1 MGTMKTYRFKF
12 YQHKRNRYLKRTI
25 NASASIYN
33 HAIALHKRYY
43 RMFGKTL
50 NCAKLQKHIA
60 KLRNRNPYWQ
70 LVGSQAVQDICQRIE
85 KAYKL
90 FFDYHKKGVRPPS
103 FKKSKKYKSFTL
115 KQAGYKFLSGNRVKI
130 GSKVYQFWN
139 SQNIEGKIKTV
150 TIKRVPTGDLYL
162 IVVTDAL
169 GQAENKFKTGKIA
182 GFDFG
187 LKTFLTSSEGE
198 QIESP
203 LFLKA
208 NLRRLKK
215 LSKALSSKRKGSN
228 NWNRA
233 RLNLARL
240 HEDVS
245 NQRKDFFWKLAH
257 RLTDEYDYLF
267 FEDLNLKGMVKLWG
281 RKVNDLALAEFLDV
295 LRWVASK
302 KDKVVHFVSRWYPSS
317 KACSNCGHVL
327 EKLELETRVWR
338 CPCCQQVNDRD
349 ENAAINIKNVGA
361 STFSLGD
368 VSRSSQIAIAA

>member
-1 MGTMKTYRFKF
+1 
-12 YQHKRNRYLKRTI
+12 
-25 NASASIYN
+25 
-33 HAIALHKRYY
+33 
-43 RMFGKTL
+43 MFGKTL

-85 KAYKL
+85 RGYCL
-90 FFDYHKKGVRPPS
+90 FFKYHKKGVRPPS
-103 FKKSKKYKSFTL
+103 FKKFKKYRSFTL
-115 KQAGYKFLSGNRVKI
+115 KQHGYKFLGGSRVKI

-162 IVVTDAL
+162 IVVTDAS
-169 GQAENKFKTGKIA
+169 GQAKNKFKTGKIA

-187 LKTFLTSSEGE
+187 LKTFLTTSDNE
-198 QIESP
+198 QITSP

-208 NLRRLKK
+208 ALGKLRT
-215 LSKALSSKRKGSN
+215 LSKALSSKHKGSN
-228 NWNRA
+228 NWNKA

-240 HEDVS
+240 YEDIT
-245 NQRKDFFWKLAH
+245 NKRKDFFWKLAN

-267 FEDLNLKGMVKLWG
+267 FENLNLKGMAKLWG
-281 RKVNDLALAEFLDV
+281 RKVHDLAFAEFLEI
-295 LRWVASK
+295 LEWVALK
-302 KDKVVHFVSRWYPSS
+302 KDKVVHLISRWYPSS
-317 KACSNCGHVL
+317 KTCSNCGHVL
-327 EKLELETRVWR
+327 EKLELDTREWR

-368 VSRSSQIAIAA
+368 VSRSAKAAVAA

>member
-1 MGTMKTYRFKF
+1 MKTYRFKF
-12 YQHKRNRYLKRTI
+12 YQHKRNRYLKRSI

-33 HAIALHKRYY
+33 HCVALHKRYY

-85 KAYKL
+85 RGYKL
-90 FFDYHKKGVRPPS
+90 FFDHNKKGVRPPS
-103 FKKSKKYKSFTL
+103 FKKIKKYRSFTL
-115 KQAGYKFLSGNRVKI
+115 KQAGYKFLGGNRVKI
-130 GSKVYQFWN
+130 GSKVYRFWK

-150 TIKRVPTGDLYL
+150 TVKRVPTGDLYL

-169 GQAENKFKTGKIA
+169 GQADNKFKTGKIA

-187 LKTFLTSSEGE
+187 LKTFLTTSDNE
-198 QIESP
+198 QITSP
-203 LFLKA
+203 LFLKS
-208 NLRRLKK
+208 NLKVLRK
-215 LSKALSSKRKGSN
+215 LSKSHSLKLKGSN
-228 NWNRA
+228 NRNKA

-240 HEDVS
+240 HEDIS

-267 FEDLNLKGMVKLWG
+267 FENLNLKGMVKLWG
-281 RKVNDLALAEFLDV
+281 RKVNDLAFAEFLEV
-295 LRWVASK
+295 LQWVAHK
-302 KDKVVHFVSRWYPSS
+302 KNKVVHFIDRWYPSS
-317 KACSNCGHVL
+317 KTCSNCSHVL
-327 EKLELETRVWR
+327 EQLDLETRMWR

-368 VSRSSQIAIAA
+368 VSRSARVAIAA

>member
-1 MGTMKTYRFKF
+1 MKTYRFKF
-12 YQHKRNRYLKRTI
+12 YQHKRNRYLKRII

-33 HAIALHKRYY
+33 HCIALHKRYY

-90 FFDYHKKGVRPPS
+90 FFDHHKKGVRPPS

-115 KQAGYKFLSGNRVKI
+115 KQAGYKFLGGNRVKI

-139 SQNIEGKIKTV
+139 SQPIEGKIKTV

-162 IVVTDAL
+162 VVVTDAS
-169 GQAENKFKTGKIA
+169 GQTENKFKTGKIA

-187 LKTFLTSSEGE
+187 LKTFLTSSENE

-208 NLRRLKK
+208 NLRKLKK
-215 LSKALSSKRKGSN
+215 LSKALPSKRKGSN
-228 NWNRA
+228 NWNKA
-233 RLNLARL
+233 RLNLARF
-240 HEDVS
+240 HEDIS

-281 RKVNDLALAEFLDV
+281 RKIIDTLSAE
-295 LRWVASK
+295 ATEI
-302 KDKVVHFVSRWYPSS
+302 P
-317 KACSNCGHVL
+317 
-327 EKLELETRVWR
+327 E
-338 CPCCQQVNDRD
+338 
-349 ENAAINIKNVGA
+349 
-361 STFSLGD
+361 
-368 VSRSSQIAIAA
+368 

>member
-1 MGTMKTYRFKF
+1 MKTYKFKF

-33 HAIALHKRYY
+33 HCIALHKRYY
-43 RMFGKTL
+43 RLFGKTL

-85 KAYKL
+85 RGYKL
-90 FFDYHKKGVRPPS
+90 FFDNHKKGVRPPN
-103 FKKSKKYKSFTL
+103 FKASKKYKSFTL
-115 KQAGYKFLSGNRVKI
+115 KQAGYKFLGGNRIKI

-139 SQNIEGKIKTV
+139 PQNIEGKIKTV
-150 TIKRVPTGDLYL
+150 TIKRVPTGDLHL

-169 GQAENKFKTGKIA
+169 GQADNKFKTGKIA

-187 LKTFLTSSEGE
+187 LKTFLTTSDNE
-198 QIESP
+198 QIASP
-203 LFLKA
+203 LFLKT
-208 NLRRLKK
+208 NLKALKK

-228 NWNRA
+228 NRNKA

-240 HEDVS
+240 HEDIT
-245 NQRKDFFWKLAH
+245 NQRRDFFWKLAH

-267 FEDLNLKGMVKLWG
+267 LENLCLKGMVRLWG
-281 RKVNDLALAEFLDV
+281 RKVSDLAFSEFLEI
-295 LRWVASK
+295 LKWVALK
-302 KDKVVHFVSRWYPSS
+302 KDKVVHFIDRWYPSS
-317 KACSNCGHVL
+317 KTCSNCGHVL
-327 EKLELETRVWR
+327 EKLELDTREWR
-338 CPCCQQVNDRD
+338 CPSCQQINDRD

-368 VSRSSQIAIAA
+368 VSRSAKIAIAA

>member
-1 MGTMKTYRFKF
+1 MMKTYRFKF
-12 YQHKRNRYLKRTI
+12 YQNKRNRYLKRSI

-33 HAIALHKRYY
+33 HCIALHRRYY

-50 NCAKLQKHIA
+50 NCANLQKHIA

-85 KAYKL
+85 RGYKL
-90 FFDYHKKGVRPPS
+90 FFDHHKKGARPPS
-103 FKKSKKYKSFTL
+103 FKKAKKYRSFTL
-115 KQAGYKFLSGNRVKI
+115 KQAGYKFLGRNRIKI

-139 SQNIEGKIKTV
+139 SQNIEGKVKTV

-162 IVVTDAL
+162 VVVTDGL

-187 LKTFLTSSEGE
+187 LKTFLTTSDRE

-203 LFLKA
+203 LFFKA
-208 NLRRLKK
+208 NLKALKK
-215 LSKALSSKRKGSN
+215 LSQSHSRKRKGSN
-228 NWNRA
+228 NRNKA

-240 HEDVS
+240 HEDIS

-257 RLTDEYDYLF
+257 RLTDDYDYLF

-281 RKVNDLALAEFLDV
+281 RKVNDLALSEFLAI
-295 LRWVASK
+295 LQWVALK
-302 KDKVVHFVSRWYPSS
+302 KDKVVHFIDRWYPSS
-317 KACSNCGHVL
+317 KTCSNCERVL
-327 EKLELETRVWR
+327 EKLELETRMWR
-338 CPCCQQVNDRD
+338 CPCCQQINDRD

-368 VSRSSQIAIAA
+368 VSRSSKIAIAA

>member
-1 MGTMKTYRFKF
+1 MKTYKFKF
-12 YQHKRNRYLKRTI
+12 YQHKRNRYLKRSI

-33 HAIALHKRYY
+33 HCIVLHQRYY

-85 KAYKL
+85 RGYKL
-90 FFDYHKKGVRPPS
+90 FFDHHKKGTRPPS
-103 FKKSKKYKSFTL
+103 FKKTKKYKSFTL
-115 KQAGYKFLSGNRVKI
+115 KQAGYKFLGGNRVKI

-187 LKTFLTSSEGE
+187 LKTFLTTSDNE
-198 QIESP
+198 QIASP
-203 LFLKA
+203 LFLKT
-208 NLRRLKK
+208 NLSKLTK

-228 NWNRA
+228 HRNKA
-233 RLNLARL
+233 RLDLARL
-240 HEDVS
+240 HEDIS
-245 NQRKDFFWKLAH
+245 NQRRDFFWKLAH

-267 FEDLNLKGMVKLWG
+267 FENLNLKGMVRLWG
-281 RKVNDLALAEFLDV
+281 RKVSDLAFSEFLEI
-295 LRWVASK
+295 LQWVAIK
-302 KDKVVHFVSRWYPSS
+302 KDKVVHFIDRWYPSS
-317 KACSNCGHVL
+317 KTCSNCGHVL
-327 EKLELETRVWR
+327 EKLELETRMWR
-338 CPCCQQVNDRD
+338 CPCCQQINDRD

-368 VSRSSQIAIAA
+368 VSRSARVAVAA

>member
-1 MGTMKTYRFKF
+1 MKTYRFKF
-12 YQHKRNRYLKRTI
+12 YQHRRNRYLKRTI

-33 HAIALHKRYY
+33 HCIALHKRYY

-90 FFDYHKKGVRPPS
+90 FFDHHKKGVRPPS

-115 KQAGYKFLSGNRVKI
+115 KQAGHKFLVGNRVKI

-139 SQNIEGKIKTV
+139 SQPIEGKIKTV
-150 TIKRVPTGDLYL
+150 TVKRVPTGDLYL

-169 GQAENKFKTGKIA
+169 EQSDNKFQTGKIA

-187 LKTFLTSSEGE
+187 LKTFLTTSDNE

-208 NLRRLKK
+208 NLKQLKK

-228 NWNRA
+228 NWNKA

-240 HEDVS
+240 YEDVS

-257 RLTDEYDYLF
+257 RLTDKYDYLF

-281 RKVNDLALAEFLDV
+281 RKVSDLALAEFLDV
-295 LRWVASK
+295 LRWVAIK
-302 KDKVVHFVSRWYPSS
+302 KHKVVHFISRWYPSS
-317 KACSNCGHVL
+317 KTCSNCGHVL
-327 EKLELETRVWR
+327 EKLGLETRMWR
-338 CPCCQQVNDRD
+338 CPSCQQVNDRD

-368 VSRSSQIAIAA
+368 VSRSSQIAIAV

>member
-1 MGTMKTYRFKF
+1 MKTYKFKF

-25 NASASIYN
+25 NAAASIYN
-33 HAIALHKRYY
+33 HCIALHKRYY
-43 RMFGKTL
+43 RMFGKSL
-50 NCAKLQKHIA
+50 NCVKLQKHIA

-85 KAYKL
+85 KAYDL
-90 FFDYHKKGVRPPS
+90 FFKYHKNGVRPPS

-115 KQAGYKFLSGNRVKI
+115 KQAGYKFLGGNRVKI

-150 TIKRVPTGDLYL
+150 TIKRVSTGDLYL
-162 IVVTDAL
+162 VVLTDAVEK
-169 GQAENKFKTGKIA
+169 AEDKFKTSKIA

-187 LKTFLTSSEGE
+187 LKKFLTTSDGE

-203 LFLKA
+203 LFLRT
-208 NLRRLKK
+208 NLRKLRK
-215 LSKALSSKRKGSN
+215 LSKGLSSKRKGSN
-228 NWNRA
+228 NWHKA

-240 HEDVS
+240 HEDIT

-281 RKVNDLALAEFLDV
+281 RKVHDLALAEFLEI
-295 LRWVASK
+295 LKWVAIK
-302 KDKVVHFVSRWYPSS
+302 KDKVVSFVSRWYPSS
-317 KACSNCGHVL
+317 KTCSNCGHVL
-327 EKLELETRVWR
+327 EKLDLSMRVWR
-338 CPCCQQVNDRD
+338 CPCCQQINDRD
-349 ENAAINIKNVGA
+349 ENAATNIKNVGA

-368 VSRSSQIAIAA
+368 VSRSSQVAIAA

>member
-1 MGTMKTYRFKF
+1 MKTYKFKF
-12 YQHKRNRYLKRTI
+12 YQHKRNRYLKRAI

-33 HAIALHKRYY
+33 HCIALHKRYY

-85 KAYKL
+85 RGYKL
-90 FFDYHKKGVRPPS
+90 FFDHHKKGTRPPS
-103 FKKSKKYKSFTL
+103 FKASKKYKSFTL
-115 KQAGYKFLSGNRVKI
+115 KQAGYKFLGGNRVKI

-139 SQNIEGKIKTV
+139 SQPIEGEIKTV

-187 LKTFLTSSEGE
+187 LKTFLTSSENE
-198 QIESP
+198 QIASP
-203 LFLKA
+203 LFLRT
-208 NLRRLKK
+208 NLKRLRK
-215 LSKALSSKRKGSN
+215 LSKALSSKHKGSN
-228 NWNRA
+228 QRNRA

-240 HEDVS
+240 HQDIS

-257 RLTDEYDYLF
+257 QLTDEYDYLF
-267 FEDLNLKGMVKLWG
+267 FENLCLKGMVKLWG
-281 RKVNDLALAEFLDV
+281 RKVHDLAFAEFLEI
-295 LRWVASK
+295 LQWVALK
-302 KDKVVHFVSRWYPSS
+302 KDKVVSFISRWYPSS
-317 KACSNCGHVL
+317 KTCSNCGHVL
-327 EKLELETRVWR
+327 EKLELDTREWR
-338 CPCCQQVNDRD
+338 CPCCQQINDRD

-368 VSRSSQIAIAA
+368 VSRSSQVAIAA

>member
-1 MGTMKTYRFKF
+1 
-12 YQHKRNRYLKRTI
+12 
-25 NASASIYN
+25 
-33 HAIALHKRYY
+33 
-43 RMFGKTL
+43 MFGKNL
-50 NCAKLQKHIA
+50 NCVKLQKHIA

-85 KAYKL
+85 KGYDL
-90 FFDYHKKGVRPPS
+90 FFKYHKRGVRPPS
-103 FKKSKKYKSFTL
+103 FKKTKKYRSFTL
-115 KQAGYKFLSGNRVKI
+115 KQAGYKFLGGNRVKV

-139 SQNIEGKIKTV
+139 SQQIEGKIKTV

-187 LKTFLTSSEGE
+187 LKTFLTTSDNE

-208 NLRRLKK
+208 NLKAFRK
-215 LSKALSSKRKGSN
+215 LSRCHSRKRKGSN
-228 NWNRA
+228 NRNKA
-233 RLNLARL
+233 RLDLARL
-240 HEDVS
+240 HEDIS
-245 NQRKDFFWKLAH
+245 NQRRDFFWKLAH

-281 RKVNDLALAEFLDV
+281 RKVHDLAFAEFLEI
-295 LRWVASK
+295 LQWVALK
-302 KDKVVHFVSRWYPSS
+302 KDKVVSFISRWYPSS
-317 KACSNCGHVL
+317 KTCSNCGHVL
-327 EKLELETRVWR
+327 EKLEMETRMWR

-368 VSRSSQIAIAA
+368 VSRSARVAIAA